1 MTQHHI
7 TDAEC
12 AAALVAGQEAAE
24 AEVRAQAIR
33 SQSSFGGRSIVCEL
47 LQGPTITV
55 RRGFYAAGVP

>member
-33 SQSSFGGRSIVCEL
+33 YEPDRDAIEIVTTHY
-47 LQGPTITV
+47 P
-55 RRGFYAAGVP
+55 VPR